1 MNIKSILIIVLL
13 ISGFIEQAYPQS
25 KKITLAVLYFE
36 NNSVV
41 DKDKMEPLSKGIADM
56 LITELTKIKAFKV
69 VERER
74 LNDVIDEL
82 KLQQTG
88 VFDQSTAQKIGK
100 LLGAQTLLLGSF
112 MNFFGEQIR
121 VDLRIVET
129 ETGLTLKAEEMTD
142 DLDNLLQVVKDLALN
157 VTEEMDIQLSSEEQA
172 ALEQDKSSIAIQSSL
187 YYAQAVETED
197 KAREKYKQGD
207 KDGAV
212 STYKNAI
219 DLYQLALKNNPNL
232 TDASRKVSNLEGLI
246 TEINRP
252 EVKITK
258 VNPPQVIII
267 EPSGYENGNIVHK
280 EAMIAVHLN
289 VVDEYG
295 IERVTV
301 NDNIADKLSSGGYY
315 FNLSLNPGLNEI
327 RITAINNKGMST
339 EKQFS
344 VLVPTPAA
352 GTIISIIEPPVMR
365 GIKIVSKKELIT
377 VKGTAVDDAGVKEV
391 LVNNR
396 KAELGPGGSFLIE
409 MSLNLGDNKLIVQ
422 AKNSLNSVKVDTFII
437 SRTPEEMLSAGRYFA
452 FVVGINSYS
461 GYWHPLNN
469 AVNDAKGIA
478 ELLKSEY
485 EFDSV
490 VTLYDME
497 ATRKGIIQKF
507 EWLVNNLTTE
517 DNLLIFYSG
526 HGQYSRILNKGYW
539 VPVDASSNSVA
550 DYISNSDIKTF
561 LGGIPA
567 KHTFLI
573 TDACFAGDIFRGS
586 SNESVPFDPNNMEKY
601 YKEVYRKQ
609 ARLALTSGGLE
620 EVMDA
625 GKDGHSIFTYYLIKA
640 LRENNKKY
648 IDASQLFNDFRVAVA
663 NNSEQTPQLQSI
675 KDTNDEGGQFVF
687 IKR

>member
-142 DLDNLLQVVKDLALN
+142 DLDNLLQVVKDLASN

-219 DLYQLALKNNPNL
+219 DLYQIALKNNPNL
-232 TDASRKVSNLEGLI
+232 TNASRKVSNLEGLI

-365 GIKIVSKKELIT
+365 GIKI
-377 VKGTAVDDAGVKEV
+377 
-391 LVNNR
+391 
-396 KAELGPGGSFLIE
+396 
-409 MSLNLGDNKLIVQ
+409 
-422 AKNSLNSVKVDTFII
+422 
-437 SRTPEEMLSAGRYFA
+437 GR
-452 FVVGINSYS
+452 
-461 GYWHPLNN
+461 
-469 AVNDAKGIA
+469 
-478 ELLKSEY
+478 
-485 EFDSV
+485 
-490 VTLYDME
+490 
-497 ATRKGIIQKF
+497 
-507 EWLVNNLTTE
+507 
-517 DNLLIFYSG
+517 
-526 HGQYSRILNKGYW
+526 
-539 VPVDASSNSVA
+539 AS
-550 DYISNSDIKTF
+550 
-561 LGGIPA
+561 
-567 KHTFLI
+567 
-573 TDACFAGDIFRGS
+573 C
-586 SNESVPFDPNNMEKY
+586 
-601 YKEVYRKQ
+601 
-609 ARLALTSGGLE
+609 
-620 EVMDA
+620 
-625 GKDGHSIFTYYLIKA
+625 
-640 LRENNKKY
+640 RE
-648 IDASQLFNDFRVAVA
+648 RV
-663 NNSEQTPQLQSI
+663 
-675 KDTNDEGGQFVF
+675 
-687 IKR
+687 